1 MKDSKTERNESEFT
15 HIIDNCKKAFQ
26 ASLDALKEC
35 EALTPEWD
43 LYWALVHEYRVY
55 AETKKR
61 NDAHRAK

>member
-1 MKDSKTERNESEFT
+1 MKDSKTEQMQSEFT
-15 HIIDNCKKAFQ
+15 HI
-26 ASLDALKEC
+26 LDALKEC